1 MVLALIRVFGIFLF
15 LYLIWRKLR
24 DDFVEDE
31 VVSFSWIA
39 LVGFL
44 LVGRV
49 SYGLINWGVWNES
62 WTNWVLFWQNPGFN
76 YLFGYLG
83 LWLTAFWYLKDKKW
97 KTISVFEDMLRA
109 VVVLAVALGV
119 DEYIRGSRNI
129 EVLYVMGVLVLVT
142 VMSLVLG
149 RKYRSFVWYKSGKK
163 GFLWYFF
170 NIFLFLFLGGLLL
183 WLGKGM
189 FWWIFSFL
197 LSLISGVGLFIL
209 SSDNES
215 IKILRRKNDKS
226 NRE

>member
-1 MVLALIRVFGIFLF
+1 
-15 LYLIWRKLR
+15 
-24 DDFVEDE
+24 
-31 VVSFSWIA
+31 
-39 LVGFL
+39 
-44 LVGRV
+44 
-49 SYGLINWGVWNES
+49 
-62 WTNWVLFWQNPGFN
+62 
-76 YLFGYLG
+76 
-83 LWLTAFWYLKDKKW
+83 
-97 KTISVFEDMLRA
+97 
-109 VVVLAVALGV
+109 VALGV